1 MDKTAALLIGFGG
14 PQNMEEVRPFLDSVL
29 EGVKIPSQRYQEVL
43 HHYEVIGG
51 ISYFNTIT
59 YRQKE
64 ALEKWLSS
72 LGHVL
77 PIGVGF
83 RHSQPGFREAFE
95 ILKKAGVK
103 KVVGFVLASFRS
115 FSSFEKY
122 RAKISEA
129 QRAVG
134 AEDIQIAYTDPFA
147 GNPFF
152 WEAQA
157 GQVRETIKA
166 FTEEEK
172 HTTYFL
178 FSAHSI
184 PIAVPGQAVYSAQFQ
199 EAAAGI
205 AKLLKLEKNW
215 SIAYQS
221 RSGNPKDPWLEP
233 DFKEVIRNLDK
244 EKFNGVLLIPVGF
257 LCDNVEVVYD
267 LDIEAKQA
275 CEAGGFKYFRASTVA
290 DHPKFIEMMGRQILE
305 KV

>member
-1 MDKTAALLIGFGG
+1 MK
-14 PQNMEEVRPFLDSVL
+14 R
-29 EGVKIPSQRYQEVL
+29 
-43 HHYEVIGG
+43 
-51 ISYFNTIT
+51 
-59 YRQKE
+59 
-64 ALEKWLSS
+64 
-72 LGHVL
+72 
-77 PIGVGF
+77 
-83 RHSQPGFREAFE
+83 
-95 ILKKAGVK
+95 
-103 KVVGFVLASFRS
+103 VVGFVLASFRS

-122 RAKISEA
+122 QAKISEA
-129 QRAVG
+129 QREAG
-134 AEDIQIAYTDPFA
+134 AEDIRITYTDPFA
-147 GNPFF
+147 GHPFY

-157 GQVRETIKA
+157 GRVRETIKA

-172 HTTYFL
+172 HATYFL

-184 PIAVPGQAVYSAQFQ
+184 PVTDPGHGAYGSQFQ

-221 RSGNPKDPWLEP
+221 RSGNPKDRWLEP

-244 EKFNGVLLIPVGF
+244 EKFKRVLLIPAGF

-275 CEAGGFKYFRASTVA
+275 CEAQGLRYFRASTVA
-290 DHPKFIEMMGRQILE
+290 DHPRFIEMMGRQILG